1 MVSRNRPPPSL
12 SRPIGWSQNSGPFS
26 GHPCV
31 SPSLLPQSGLQG
43 LRAGIYGLASDPK
56 FRAWKATLARGRG
69 SVFLIPWHD
78 PR

>member
-1 MVSRNRPPPSL
+1 MVSRNRPPPFPLQADRVVPEFWAIFRTSVRV
-12 SRPIGWSQNSGPFS
+12 SQPATAEWSARPAVGD
-26 GHPCV
+26 
-31 SPSLLPQSGLQG
+31 
-43 LRAGIYGLASDPK
+43 YGLASDPK